1 VRHLVELHGGTVQAE
16 SRGEG
21 QGATFRVKL
30 PLTRIGKQA
39 DFESESGVTTVNLN
53 QLRILVV
60 DDEADVRELLVAIL
74 SEYGAQVSVAASA
87 AAALTLLDQFKP
99 DVLISDIGM
108 PGVDGYML
116 MQQVRQL
123 APQQGG
129 LVRAIALTAYAG
141 ELNQQQ
147 ALEAGFQKH
156 ITKPVEPDELVKTIA
171 ALVGRSL

>member
-1 VRHLVELHGGTVQAE
+1 VRHLVELHGGTVQAK

-21 QGATFRVKL
+21 QGATFIVKL
-30 PLTRIGKQA
+30 PLTRIGKEP
-39 DFESESGVTTVNLN
+39 DFERESQVTAFNLN

-60 DDEADVRELLVAIL
+60 DDEADMRELLLAIL
-74 SEYGAQVSVAASA
+74 SKCGVEVSVAASA

-147 ALEAGFQKH
+147 ALDAGFQRH
-156 ITKPVEPDELVKTIA
+156 VTKPVEPDELVKTIA